1 MPTHRAPFWA
11 HLHGSDISLYTAKN
25 REAPS
30 ARAIIEHVARLRK
43 KWPPEKQQ
51 SPPPPSPMDIVTEQS
66 PQTLTHKARRSST
79 SQTQRTPIRKPR
91 RVKSDYTV
99 LQRERSSSPPLPTPS
114 NFEEWL
120 GNIDYSLSS
129 PVRRPQ
135 FTKPDS
141 SLSSNAKPPSKQADP
156 SSESVP
162 NPPPH
167 YENAPSCAPKQAVWI
182 PPNAMSMHEGPERM
196 EMDCVRLGYN
206 LYELSQPPLRAPV
219 NADRQIN
226 SHPLPFGRRGNY
238 EGGSNAPDGVFVTG
252 DMAPWGGGRG

>member
-1 MPTHRAPFWA
+1 MHLFRLI
-11 HLHGSDISLYTAKN
+11 LHGLDISLYTAKN

-30 ARAIIEHVARLRK
+30 ARAIVEHVVRLRK

-51 SPPPPSPMDIVTEQS
+51 SPPPPPPMDLVTAQS
-66 PQTLTHKARRSST
+66 PQTHTHKARRSST
-79 SQTQRTPIRKPR
+79 SQMQRTPIRKPR

-120 GNIDYSLSS
+120 GNIDYSLSL

-135 FTKPDS
+135 FIQPDS
-141 SLSSNAKPPSKQADP
+141 SLSSNVKPPSKQVGP

-162 NPPPH
+162 SPPPY
-167 YENAPSCAPKQAVWI
+167 YENAPSCAPKQPAWI
-182 PPNAMSMHEGPERM
+182 PPNAMPMHAGPERT
-196 EMDCVRLGYN
+196 EMDWVQLDYN

-219 NADRQIN
+219 NAD
-226 SHPLPFGRRGNY
+226 
-238 EGGSNAPDGVFVTG
+238 
-252 DMAPWGGGRG
+252 